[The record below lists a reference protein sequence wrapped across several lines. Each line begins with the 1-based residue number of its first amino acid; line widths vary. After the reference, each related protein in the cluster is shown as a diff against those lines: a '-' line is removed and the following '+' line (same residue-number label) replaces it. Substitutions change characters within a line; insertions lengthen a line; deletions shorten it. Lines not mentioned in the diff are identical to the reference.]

1 MAWTPKEKT
10 IYWSE
15 EFRTY
20 LRWDPRE
27 IRENWWIFRNIH
39 TGKVIPVSKDYA
51 EKDLTE
57 IEVSEAV

>member
-39 TGKVIPVSKDYA
+39 TGKVIPVS
-51 EKDLTE
+51 
-57 IEVSEAV
+57 